1 MTTIIAAPPS
11 PDLDALLPDDPVA
24 LAAVA
29 NAVAVKLAAL
39 PLAASTEGEL
49 LAAAESL
56 EQARRRFDAA
66 DAAVL
71 VEISD
76 RGAYRTAGYLSL
88 HAYLSGGLRVGD
100 GAARRRRVAAAAIGR
115 FTNMLGQT
123 LEPRCPATAVAVA
136 DGQIGVDHVLEI
148 DAVLTRI
155 PAAVTTDVRERAE
168 AQLAAVARTLTP
180 AGVRT
185 AGVRLLAHLDPD
197 GQLTDDRDRRRLRG
211 LALMP
216 QDRQLMSA
224 LRTRLTPGLRADL
237 EIMLQSWAA
246 PGMNNP
252 DDPASPTGAMESA
265 DPAVVAAAAERDDRT
280 PMQRNHDALH
290 ALLILARQQS
300 PASGSLRSELVVT
313 ITDAEL
319 AAHAGIALTATGTR
333 VPISELVR
341 LAADAT
347 PHLAVF
353 AHTTGEPLY
362 LGRGRRLASRAQ
374 RLMLFARDRGCTA
387 PRLPGTLRPHRSPP
401 FSGLAR
407 RRPHRHRPPRGG
419 LRQPQPHRRH
429 RTRPMG
435 NPHRGHRPPHRT
447 RPLATGHTD
456 HRNTN
461 DTTRHREP
469 SSVADQHHPPRRTA
483 SRRRCSRPTGAGL
496 RRGRAPQAQSTQI
509 I

>member
-1 MTTIIAAPPS
+1 MTTIIAAPAS

-115 FTNMLGQT
+115 FTSMQGQT

-136 DGQIGVDHVLEI
+136 DGAIGVDHVLEI

-155 PAAVTTDVRERAE
+155 PAAVTTDVREGAE

-216 QDRQLMSA
+216 QDRQLMSR

-237 EIMLQSWAA
+237 EVMLQSWAA

-252 DDPASPTGAMESA
+252 DDPASPTGAVESA

-333 VPISELVR
+333 IPISELVR

-387 PRLPGTLRPHRSPP
+387 PGCAAPFARTEAHHFPDWQDGGPTDIDHLGAACGSHNRTVGTGPGQWETRIAATGPHTGRVHWRPVTPTTATPTTPPGTGSPHRWQINTIHHAELLPAPRPDPESGPP
-401 FSGLAR
+401 ASSSD
-407 RRPHRHRPPRGG
+407 PPG
-419 LRQPQPHRRH
+419 
-429 RTRPMG
+429 
-435 NPHRGHRPPHRT
+435 
-447 RPLATGHTD
+447 
-456 HRNTN
+456 
-461 DTTRHREP
+461 
-469 SSVADQHHPPRRTA
+469 
-483 SRRRCSRPTGAGL
+483 
-496 RRGRAPQAQSTQI
+496 
-509 I
+509 

>member
-1 MTTIIAAPPS
+1 MTTIIATPTS
-11 PDLDALLPDDPVA
+11 PDLDALLPDDPIA

-49 LAAAESL
+49 LTAAESL

-88 HAYLSGGLRVGD
+88 HSYLSGGLRVGD

-115 FTNMLGQT
+115 FTSMQGQT
-123 LEPRCPATAVAVA
+123 LSPRCPATADAVA
-136 DGQIGVDHVLEI
+136 DGAIGVDHVLEI

-155 PAAVTTDVRERAE
+155 PAAVDETTREGAE

-216 QDRQLMSA
+216 QDRQLMST

-252 DDPASPTGAMESA
+252 DDPASPTGAVESA

-290 ALLILARQQS
+290 ALLILARS
-300 PASGSLRSELVVT
+300 HSAAPASGSLRSELVVT

-341 LAADAT
+341 LAAEAT

-447 RPLATGHTD
+447 RPLATG
-456 HRNTN
+456 N
-461 DTTRHREP
+461 REP
-469 SSVADQHHPPRRTA
+469 PPVAAQHHPPRRTA
-483 SRRRCSRPTGAGL
+483 PGAECPPTAEIMIVGGPAYCCSRVNL
-496 RRGRAPQAQSTQI
+496 
-509 I
+509 